1 MDNKTCEQRGSAP
14 DWSAMAQSPEFQALL
29 SRKRRF
35 VIPCCV
41 FFTLYYFALLY
52 LVGWHA
58 KWLSQPI
65 LGKVNGAY
73 LFALS
78 QFVMAWFMA
87 WLYMRQASKFDRE
100 AQDVLRLF
108 GQTDEQQAHKLV
120 NS

>member
-1 MDNKTCEQRGSAP
+1 MLNQTHEEQGNTP
-14 DWSAMAQSPEFQALL
+14 DWTAMARSPEYQALL

-52 LVGWHA
+52 FVGWHA
-58 KWLSQPI
+58 TWLSQPI
-65 LGKVNGAY
+65 LGKANGAY

-87 WLYMRQASKFDRE
+87 WLYMRQASKFDQE
-100 AQDVLRLF
+100 AQNVLRQF
-108 GQTDEQQAHKLV
+108 GHFDEKQAQ
-120 NS
+120 